1 LLELGKALFGIGLI
15 YYTGDWFLMNDIF
28 PAGKYLLVAYFTLS
42 VIIAFSFTKWDIK
55 KDNSRSSWELA

>member
-15 YYTGDWFLMNDIF
+15 YYTGDWFLMNDVS

-42 VIIAFSFTKWDIK
+42 VVVAFAFTKWDIEK
-55 KDNSRSSWELA
+55 ENAQSSWELT